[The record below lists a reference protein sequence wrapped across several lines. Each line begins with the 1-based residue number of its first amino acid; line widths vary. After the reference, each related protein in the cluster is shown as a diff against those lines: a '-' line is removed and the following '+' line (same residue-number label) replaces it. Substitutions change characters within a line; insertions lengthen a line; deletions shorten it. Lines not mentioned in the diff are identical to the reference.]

1 MNDASSLLEVQT
13 LVAPLGVR
21 FWDAVSGRV
30 IGDGLS
36 VIAYPVTPGVS
47 RGQDTRGTQAYT
59 NRSGVYAWRNLPGLR
74 EFVNGAGNEA
84 FLAQTV
90 DATSSPVLTRPFT
103 VEVVDTLRRFQ
114 PFAFPVEVPL
124 RGLLTWTC
132 EQSAS
137 PPAAVSTMIPLFSA
151 PTRAPSGGL
160 AVVRATLWDATNDLP
175 AAWAML
181 AASIDGK
188 QVARGF
194 AGADGQVAL
203 FFPVPVPGVQA
214 FDPSGTPLRNGMNT
228 ALATQE
234 WRVQLRAWYAPTL
247 PAPAIPDL
255 CATLKQAPATLWS
268 DAAGASPLPEVTL
281 KFGQEL
287 VVRSD
292 HATLHSVLLISPAA

>member
-1 MNDASSLLEVQT
+1 MNDAASLLDVQT

-36 VIAYPVTPGVS
+36 VIAYPVLPGMS
-47 RGQDTRGTQAYT
+47 REQDARGTQAYT

-74 EFVNGAGNEA
+74 DFAYGAGDEA

-90 DATSSPVLTRPFT
+90 DATSSPVPTRPFI
-103 VEVVDTLRRFQ
+103 VEVVDTLHRFQ
-114 PFAFPVEVPL
+114 PFAFPVEAPL

-132 EQSAS
+132 EQDAS
-137 PPAAVSTMIPLFSA
+137 PPAAASTMIPLFSA
-151 PTRAPSGGL
+151 PTRAPAGGL
-160 AVVRATLWDATNDLP
+160 AVARATLWDATNNLP

-181 AASIDGK
+181 AASIGGK

-203 FFPVPVPGVQA
+203 FFPLPVPGVQA

-228 ALATQE
+228 ALAAQE
-234 WRVQLRAWYAPTL
+234 WRVQLQAWYAPTL
-247 PAPAIPDL
+247 PAPAIPEL

-268 DAAGASPLPEVTL
+268 DAAGASPLLEVTL
-281 KFGQEL
+281 KFGREL

-292 HATLHSVLLISPAA
+292 NATLRSVLLISPAA